1 MFQTAVSYF
10 FHPISFIGFIVHDKQ
25 RKMSAKLDYVTTLRP
40 EILEQAEKELGED
53 EHLRTES
60 VLAIREW
67 VKKQPHLKAMPTGMF
82 FFSFIKLYGTLM
94 HFRLPGRSAIPI
106 EIFTWLQVQHG
117 KDEKETGNDF
127 DHAHPF
133 AGVLQWMGSH
143 VTRNSRSSK
152 RGV

>member
-1 MFQTAVSYF
+1 MDRPSQLNIKLTCESLSWNLVFQTAVNYF

-67 VKKQPHLKAMPTGMF
+67 VKK
-82 FFSFIKLYGTLM
+82 
-94 HFRLPGRSAIPI
+94 
-106 EIFTWLQVQHG
+106 
-117 KDEKETGNDF
+117 
-127 DHAHPF
+127 
-133 AGVLQWMGSH
+133 
-143 VTRNSRSSK
+143 
-152 RGV
+152 